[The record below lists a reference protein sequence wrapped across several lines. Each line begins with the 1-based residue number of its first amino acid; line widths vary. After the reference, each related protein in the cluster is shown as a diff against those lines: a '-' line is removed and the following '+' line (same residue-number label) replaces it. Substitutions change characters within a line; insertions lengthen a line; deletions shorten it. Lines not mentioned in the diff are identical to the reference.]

1 VARTSPNTEFA
12 AALRRLGTLPSRPAS
27 VGGVLAEPAASL
39 TDLALGAVTVTLAV
53 RLRRSPAGHGY
64 WRAALWWFGVA
75 ALAGAVHH
83 GVVVRW
89 PQAADVTWTLIS
101 VMVVVAVSF
110 LLAGTVAEV
119 LGPGRSRAFW
129 LLRSVGLVAYLII
142 AATGNAGIGTMLACE
157 AFTMGS
163 VLVLWSWAA
172 HRHHPLSGPVLL
184 AIVASGA
191 AAGVKALSPE
201 LLRPVGLDPTSA
213 YHLAQIV
220 GMVLLYVAVSS
231 PVRGDLDAAAPAT
244 RRGYAVA

>member
-1 VARTSPNTEFA
+1 
-12 AALRRLGTLPSRPAS
+12 
-27 VGGVLAEPAASL
+27 VLVEPAASL
-39 TDLALGAVTVTLAV
+39 TDLALGAVTVVLAI
-53 RLRRSPAGHGY
+53 RLGRSPAEHGY

-89 PQAADVTWTLIS
+89 PQAAEMSWAVIS

-110 LLAGTVAEV
+110 LLAATVAEV

-129 LLRSVGLVAYLII
+129 LLRSVGVVAYLIM
-142 AATGNAGIGTMLACE
+142 AATGNAGIATILACE
-157 AFTMGS
+157 GVTMVS
-163 VLVLWSWAA
+163 VLVLWGWAA
-172 HRHHPLSGPVLL
+172 RRHHPLARPVLI

-201 LLRPVGLDPTSA
+201 FLRPVGLDPTSA

-220 GMVLLYVAVSS
+220 GMVLLYMAVSS
-231 PVRGDLDAAAPAT
+231 PQRGDLDAAAPAT
-244 RRGYAVA
+244 RSGYAVA

>member
-1 VARTSPNTEFA
+1 VE
-12 AALRRLGTLPSRPAS
+12 
-27 VGGVLAEPAASL
+27 GVLAEPAASL
-39 TDLALGAVTVTLAV
+39 TDLALGAVTLVLAV
-53 RLRRSPAGHGY
+53 RLGRLPAVNGY
-64 WRAALWWFGVA
+64 WRVALWWFGVA

-89 PQAADVTWTLIS
+89 PQAAEVSWAVIS

-110 LLAGTVAEV
+110 LLAATVAEV

-129 LLRSVGLVAYLII
+129 LLRSVGVVAYLIM
-142 AATGNAGIGTMLACE
+142 AATGNAGVATILACE
-157 AFTMGS
+157 GVTMVS
-163 VLVLWSWAA
+163 VLILWGWAA
-172 HRHHPLSGPVLL
+172 HRHHPLAGPVLL
-184 AIVASGA
+184 AILASGA

-220 GMVLLYVAVSS
+220 GMVLLYMAVSS
-231 PVRGDLDAAAPAT
+231 PQRGDLDTAAPAT